1 VEKVQ
6 REFKDREVQFIGIFV
21 RDSDAAVRQ
30 FVKTYGLTFPVG
42 LDDGVTI
49 AGPYGFVGTPY
60 TVIVSK
66 DGQIIDRHAGPQ
78 GEQALRHK
86 IEKLLK

>member
-1 VEKVQ
+1 VQ
-6 REFKDREVQFIGIFV
+6 REFKDRNVQFIGIFV
-21 RDSDAAVRQ
+21 RDTDAAVRQ
-30 FVKTYGLTFPVG
+30 FVKNYDWTFPFG
-42 LDDGVTI
+42 LDDGVMI

-66 DGQIIDRHAGPQ
+66 DGQIVDRHAGPQ
-78 GEQALRHK
+78 GEQALRQK